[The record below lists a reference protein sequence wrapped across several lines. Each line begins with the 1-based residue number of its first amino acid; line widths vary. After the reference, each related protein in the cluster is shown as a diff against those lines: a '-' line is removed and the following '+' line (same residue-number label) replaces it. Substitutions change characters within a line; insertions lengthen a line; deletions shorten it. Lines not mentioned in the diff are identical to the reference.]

1 MEKTTRQIRP
11 LGENLNLTHQE
22 VEQVARL
29 ARLALTEKEKE
40 NFAQQL
46 GKILGLMEKL
56 NTVDLEGVAPTAH
69 PFSLKTVWREDT
81 PYRFSPAE
89 PILDNAPEREEGFF
103 KVKKVI
109 EG

>member
-1 MEKTTRQIRP
+1 MA
-11 LGENLNLTHQE
+11 LTKKD
-22 VEQVARL
+22 VEHVARL

-40 NFAQQL
+40 NFTEQL
-46 GKILGLMEKL
+46 GKILGYIEKL
-56 NTVDLEGVAPTAH
+56 NAMDIADVPPTAH
-69 PFSLKTVWREDT
+69 PFFSKTVWREDKT
-81 PYRFSPAE
+81 YRWSPAK